1 MRNSIRSKP
10 RCRRSSGIVPAD
22 HGRAPAT
29 RMVAEAVRP
38 GLLRNHPAMRKLF
51 VVAVLSLAAFALG
64 VAPASAGW
72 FCHGCCGRLGA
83 CATQYNAFS
92 PYCVTG
98 VYTSSHCHRCMHPSQ
113 GPCCGGYNGC
123 NSFNADGCCTINGGS
138 AMLGELPAPVATGMV
153 PGNQTMVPLAPTPV
167 PAIPGVAAP
176 MAPTRTFQPLQ

>member
-1 MRNSIRSKP
+1 
-10 RCRRSSGIVPAD
+10 
-22 HGRAPAT
+22 
-29 RMVAEAVRP
+29 MVAKAVRP

-72 FCHGCCGRLGA
+72 FCRSCCGRLGA

-113 GPCCGGYNGC
+113 GPCCGGYDGV
-123 NSFNADGCCTINGGS
+123 NSFNVGNCCAATGDS
-138 AMLGELPAPVATGMV
+138 AILGELPAKVATGMI
-153 PGNQTMVPLAPTPV
+153 PSNQTMVPLAPTPV

-176 MAPTRTFQPLQ
+176 MVPTRTFQPLQ